1 VPLYHPDRFPSL
13 RVGPPNERDV
23 KMIIDPAT
31 TGCTGF
37 SVLVS
42 ILPPGGSTGVHVHD
56 GSVEIVHFCG
66 RGRGAIRGEAED
78 AEAGAVL
85 LVPAG
90 TEHEC
95 RNTSEAES
103 LRLFCVFLPALD
115 AKQGVLAD
123 LAELTRRF
131 LTGAKGN

>member
-1 VPLYHPDRFPSL
+1 L
-13 RVGPPNERDV
+13 GPPNERDV

-31 TGCTGF
+31 TGHTGF
-37 SVLVS
+37 SILVS

-56 GSVEIVHFCG
+56 GSDEIVHFGG
-66 RGRGAIRGEAED
+66 RGRGVIRGAAED

-95 RNTSEAES
+95 RNTSAVES
-103 LRLFCVFLPALD
+103 LRLFCAFVPALD
-115 AKQGVLAD
+115 VKQGVLAD
-123 LAELTRRF
+123 LAELTRRV
-131 LTGAKGN
+131 LTGAKGT